1 MSATY
6 TVIGQLE
13 RAAPDPESGQTVPGV
28 VVTARSAKTGTAFSV
43 FVPLTKYTADN
54 VNTLLSHRLA
64 VVDEVADLTG
74 EEPPAV

>member
-6 TVIGQLE
+6 SVIGQLE

-28 VVTARSAKTGTAFSV
+28 VVTARSAKTGTVFSV
-43 FVPLTKYTADN
+43 FVPASKYTTDN
-54 VNTLLSHRLA
+54 VATLLQHKLA
-64 VVDEVADLTG
+64 TVDGVADLTG